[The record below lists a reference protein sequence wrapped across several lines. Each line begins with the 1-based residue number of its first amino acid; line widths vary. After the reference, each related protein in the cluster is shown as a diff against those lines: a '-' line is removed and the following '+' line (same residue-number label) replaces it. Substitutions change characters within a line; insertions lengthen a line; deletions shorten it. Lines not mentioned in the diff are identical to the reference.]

1 MSTPG
6 DTASSNVRYLPG
18 EGQGKLTTADGEQ
31 LPVRTFKRGQ
41 DVVLVVLV
49 ESDSHGE
56 DDRVP
61 AADLEY
67 TSVRG
72 VVRLHGDAVF
82 EDRSLIRFEATGPA
96 DVSQRRSFVRVT
108 APQPVT
114 LDTEDASQRLAYTV
128 DVSGGGMLL
137 VGADELAPGQQVSF
151 TMALGRRQIPV
162 HGTARV
168 VRIRDDGK
176 RALVF
181 DEIAEEDR
189 QRLIRFVFE
198 CMRTARAR
206 TRGDCL

>member
-1 MSTPG
+1 MSPPA
-6 DTASSNVRYLPG
+6 DTDTSNVRLLPG
-18 EGQGKLTTADGEQ
+18 EGQGKLTTAAGEE
-31 LPVRTFKRGQ
+31 LPVRTFKRGK

-49 ESDSHGE
+49 DSNEHDE

-61 AADLEY
+61 SADLEY

-72 VVRLHGDAVF
+72 VVRLHGEAVF
-82 EDRSLIRFEATGPA
+82 EDRSLIRFEADGPA

-108 APQPVT
+108 SPQPVT
-114 LDTEDASQRLAYTV
+114 LEAEDVRRLAYTV
-128 DVSGGGMLL
+128 DLSGGGMLL
-137 VGADELAPGQQVSF
+137 VGADELQPGQHIPFS
-151 TMALGRRQIPV
+151 MALGGRPAPV
-162 HGTARV
+162 RGIARV

-181 DEIAEEDR
+181 EEIADEDR

-206 TRGDCL
+206 TRGDLI